1 MQEFLSSTFYGN
13 TISQWAISLAIIVG
27 ALVVGKALYWI
38 FSNTMRRLT
47 ARSKT
52 KVDDIITD
60 TIEEPIIFIIVVIGI
75 WFGLNRLTMSEQ
87 LQGWVNNGVQ
97 ALTVIAATWLIA
109 RLAEALFTHVLA
121 PLTAESDTSLDDQLM
136 PIVRKGTKFGIWSI
150 GIIVALN
157 NAGYDVGALIAGLG
171 IGGLALAMAAR
182 DTVSNVFGGFTIFTD
197 RPFTINDRVR
207 ISGFDGVVDEI
218 GVRSTRLRTLAGTM
232 VTIPNSTFSD
242 SAVENVSAE
251 PTRKVSMTLGLTY
264 DMTAEQ
270 MEQAMEILRSIVA
283 DTKGLEDNV
292 LVAFNGFGDFSMNIL
307 FIYYITK
314 GTDILE
320 AQTDVNLAILRR
332 FGESGLEMAFPT
344 QTLYNIAQNG

>member
-1 MQEFLSSTFYGN
+1 M
-13 TISQWAISLAIIVG
+13 
-27 ALVVGKALYWI
+27 
-38 FSNTMRRLT
+38 
-47 ARSKT
+47 
-52 KVDDIITD
+52 
-60 TIEEPIIFIIVVIGI
+60 
-75 WFGLNRLTMSEQ
+75 
-87 LQGWVNNGVQ
+87 
-97 ALTVIAATWLIA
+97 
-109 RLAEALFTHVLA
+109 LA

-136 PIVRKGTKFGIWSI
+136 PILRKGTKFSIWSI

-218 GVRSTRLRTLAGTM
+218 GVRSTRLRTLSGTM

-251 PTRKVSMTLGLTY
+251 PSRKVSMTLGLTY

-270 MEQAMEILRSIVA
+270 MEQAMEILRSIAA
-283 DTKGLEDNV
+283 DAEGLEEKV

-314 GTDILE
+314 GADILE
-320 AQTDVNLAILRR
+320 VQTEVNLAILRR
-332 FGESGLEMAFPT
+332 FGEAGLEMAFPT